1 MANFMRG
8 LRWRAAW
15 TILALAMVII
25 WYTAST
31 VRGYLLRVDFAFV
44 PEAIGAEVV
53 VDGEVVDT
61 LHMLRRQLINGIRV
75 SKGEHV
81 VVIRSEDCVGRPLTV
96 VPGPREKTVFLFLHI
111 SEQTVENRFV
121 CTFFLR
127 RR

>member
-1 MANFMRG
+1 MIVG
-8 LRWRAAW
+8 L
-15 TILALAMVII
+15 TMVIF

-31 VRGYLLRVDFAFV
+31 VRGYLLRIDFSFV
-44 PEAIGAEVV
+44 PEAIGAVVV

-61 LHMLRRQLINGIRV
+61 LHMLRRQLINGIEV
-75 SKGEHV
+75 SSGEHV
-81 VVIRSEDCVGRPLTV
+81 VAIQSEDCVGRPLTV
-96 VPGPREKTVFLFLHI
+96 VPEGLEKTVSLFVHI

>member
-1 MANFMRG
+1 MRG
-8 LRWRAAW
+8 LRWRAAL
-15 TILALAMVII
+15 TIVSLAMVTL

-31 VRGYLLRVDFAFV
+31 GRGYLLRVDFTFV

-75 SKGEHV
+75 AKGEHL
-81 VVIRSEDCVGRPLTV
+81 VVIRSENCVGRPLTV
-96 VPGPREKTVFLFLHI
+96 VPGQLEKTVSLFLHI

-121 CTFFLR
+121 CTFSLR

>member
-1 MANFMRG
+1 
-8 LRWRAAW
+8 
-15 TILALAMVII
+15 MVIL

-31 VRGYLLRVDFAFV
+31 VRGYLLRVDFAVV

-96 VPGPREKTVFLFLHI
+96 VPGPREKTVSVFVHI
-111 SEQTVENRFV
+111 SERTVENRFV